1 MEMKIIDE
9 RELFNRNFKIYG
21 TVDEPLFLSK
31 NIADLIEYSEGM
43 FLICVQ
49 WWMSLKLEKYSVVF

>member
-21 TVDEPLFLSK
+21 TIDEPLFLAK
-31 NIADLIEYSEGM
+31 DIAEMIGPMAYLPP
-43 FLICVQ
+43 
-49 WWMSLKLEKYSVVF
+49 